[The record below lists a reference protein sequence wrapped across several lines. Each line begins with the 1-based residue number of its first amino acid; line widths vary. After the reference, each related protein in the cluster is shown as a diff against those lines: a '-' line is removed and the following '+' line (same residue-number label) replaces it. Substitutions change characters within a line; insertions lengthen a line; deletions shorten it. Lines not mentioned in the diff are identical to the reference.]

1 MSKQFRI
8 HRLLYYLSV
17 IKFLENLVKKET
29 TLELR
34 AEIDKTGSPDNIKLR
49 PFTLESPGPGEVVVR
64 HKAIGVNYTDVYYR
78 NGIYPQASLPGKLG
92 HEAAGFVEAV
102 GKGVTNVREGDRV
115 GYVIA
120 SPGSYSTARLIP
132 AEILLKLPTELEFE
146 TAAAMLLKGMT
157 VSYLFKRVAN
167 LQPFHQ
173 ILFHA
178 AAGGTGL
185 IAMQWARMMDI
196 KIIGTVSSEEKK
208 ELAKNY
214 GGSTVI
220 NYARDNFVEEIRNIT
235 KGEGVDVVFDS
246 IGASTFYQSIQSLKK
261 YGLMVSY
268 GNASGKVSAF
278 DLGLLSGHLFI
289 TRPTLWSYI
298 ATRKELEVT
307 YGELLQLVLL
317 NKIRIPIYQKKSL
330 QDVITLHKLL
340 EERRTIG
347 CSILTV

>member
-1 MSKQFRI
+1 
-8 HRLLYYLSV
+8 
-17 IKFLENLVKKET
+17 
-29 TLELR
+29 
-34 AEIDKTGSPDNIKLR
+34 
-49 PFTLESPGPGEVVVR
+49 
-64 HKAIGVNYTDVYYR
+64 
-78 NGIYPQASLPGKLG
+78 
-92 HEAAGFVEAV
+92 
-102 GKGVTNVREGDRV
+102 
-115 GYVIA
+115 
-120 SPGSYSTARLIP
+120 
-132 AEILLKLPTELEFE
+132 
-146 TAAAMLLKGMT
+146 MLLKGMT

>member
-1 MSKQFRI
+1 M
-8 HRLLYYLSV
+8 
-17 IKFLENLVKKET
+17 
-29 TLELR
+29 ELR
-34 AEIDKTGSPDNIKLR
+34 AEIDKTGSPEVIQLK

-78 NGIYPQASLPGKLG
+78 NGTYPQASLPGKLG
-92 HEAAGFVEAV
+92 HEAAGFVEAI
-102 GKGVTNVREGDRV
+102 GQGVSQVKEGDRV
-115 GYVIA
+115 VYVVA
-120 SPGSYSTARLIP
+120 SPGCYSTARIVP
-132 AEILLKLPTELEFE
+132 ADVLLKIPSELDFE
-146 TAAAMLLKGMT
+146 MAAGMLLKGMT

-167 LQPFHQ
+167 LQPFHKV
-173 ILFHA
+173 LFHA

-185 IAMQWARMMDI
+185 IAMQWARMMDVEI
-196 KIIGTVSSEEKK
+196 MGTVSSEEKK

-214 GGSTVI
+214 GAANVI
-220 NYARDNFVEEIRNIT
+220 NYARENFVEQIRDIT
-235 KGEGVDVVFDS
+235 RGRGVDIVFDS
-246 IGASTFYQSIQSLKK
+246 VGASTFYQSIQSLKK

-307 YGELLQLVLL
+307 FGELLQLVML
-317 NKIRIPIYQKKSL
+317 NKIRIPIYQKKPL
-330 QDVITLHKLL
+330 QDVVALHKLM
-340 EERRTIG
+340 EERRTTG